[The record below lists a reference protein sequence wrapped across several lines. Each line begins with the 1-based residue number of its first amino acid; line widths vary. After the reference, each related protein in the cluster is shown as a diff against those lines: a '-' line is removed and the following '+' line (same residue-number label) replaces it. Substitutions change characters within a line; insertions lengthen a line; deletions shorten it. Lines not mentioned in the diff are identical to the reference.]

1 MSLNGRSVLISGAN
15 RGIGRAMALQFAEIQ
30 ARVLVGSRNLPDGVA
45 VASELTKQGYDAIA
59 VELDVADDESVAKLS
74 RNLEQRAIAVDVL
87 VNNAGV
93 FFDKDAATLD
103 LGWEAFEKTLKVNL
117 AGAIRLCR
125 AFIPGMIKR
134 HWGRVINVSS
144 QLGQLASPGG
154 QWATYRLSK
163 TALNAYT
170 KILAEEVRE
179 HGVLVNTMCP
189 GWCRTRMGGEN
200 APLTAEDGARTAIF
214 LAELPDKGP
223 TGKFWESCKEIQ
235 W

>member
-1 MSLNGRSVLISGAN
+1 MSLNGRTVLISGAN
-15 RGIGRAMALQFAEIQ
+15 RGIGKAMSLQFAEIK
-30 ARVLVGSRNLPDGVA
+30 ARVLVGARNSSEGAA
-45 VASELTKQGYDAIA
+45 VASELTTQGFDAIA
-59 VELDVADDESVAKLS
+59 VELDVADDQSVAKLS
-74 RNLEQRAIAVDVL
+74 RDLEKRGILVDVL

-93 FFDKDAATLD
+93 FFDKDAPTLD
-103 LGWEAFEKTLKVNL
+103 LGWEAFDKTLNVNL

-125 AFIPGMIKR
+125 TFVPGMMKR
-134 HWGRVINVSS
+134 RWGRVINVSS
-144 QLGQLASPGG
+144 QLGQLASSGG
-154 QWATYRLSK
+154 RWATYRLSK

-170 KILAEEVRE
+170 KILADEVRE

-189 GWCRTRMGGEN
+189 GWCRTRMGGES

-223 TGKFWESCKEIQ
+223 TGKFWESCKEIS